1 MDPRHAVQDL
11 NSEGAFCLC
20 FCFEFECY
28 SSADRRTA
36 AQPPCTNVA
45 VDAADQ
51 HDYESSTKNRLC
63 NFQAVRRRFQSSQQ
77 PRKQLATKAARKSC
91 PTYPLPRCPGEDA
104 EEDNSARSGAEEP
117 DSNQEQSES
126 SESSRDRSYDSDGEK
141 LAGKDSDE
149 ERDSDLEVVY
159 ALKNRQKM
167 VCMP

>member
-1 MDPRHAVQDL
+1 MVFISRPE
-11 NSEGAFCLC
+11 NC
-20 FCFEFECY
+20 
-28 SSADRRTA
+28 
-36 AQPPCTNVA
+36 
-45 VDAADQ
+45 
-51 HDYESSTKNRLC
+51 SSTSVHKRSARRSRNNMITKAARKNTLC
-63 NFQAVRRRFQSSQQ
+63 KDQAIRRRFQPSHQ

-91 PTYPLPRCPGEDA
+91 PSYPLPRWPSENA
-104 EEDNSARSGAEEP
+104 EEDNTTRSEAEEP